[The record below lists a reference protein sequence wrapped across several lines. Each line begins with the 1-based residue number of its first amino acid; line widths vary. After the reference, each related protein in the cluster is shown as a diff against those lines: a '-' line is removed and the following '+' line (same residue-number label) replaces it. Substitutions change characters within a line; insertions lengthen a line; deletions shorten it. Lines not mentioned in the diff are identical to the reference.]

1 MAAPIPPKPAPTMTA
16 SKSSEV
22 MLQTVP
28 QVPAIIV
35 IDSVLEGA
43 RPGRIQGGDA
53 GHGPIALLPR
63 FRGRVEHIE
72 LNGVVGDRLGRVGGQ
87 LRFTLVLVILDRGR
101 AGEVAVGHLQHGENL
116 AGMWLV

>member
-28 QVPAIIV
+28 QVPANTV
-35 IDSVLEGA
+35 IDSVRQRA
-43 RPGRIQGGDA
+43 RPRRIQGGYA

-63 FRGRVEHIE
+63 FRGRVEHIK
-72 LNGVVGDRLGRVGGQ
+72 LNGVVGDRVGRVGGQ
-87 LRFTLVLVILDRGR
+87 RRFTLVLVILDRGR
-101 AGEVAVGHLQHGENL
+101 TREIT
-116 AGMWLV
+116 